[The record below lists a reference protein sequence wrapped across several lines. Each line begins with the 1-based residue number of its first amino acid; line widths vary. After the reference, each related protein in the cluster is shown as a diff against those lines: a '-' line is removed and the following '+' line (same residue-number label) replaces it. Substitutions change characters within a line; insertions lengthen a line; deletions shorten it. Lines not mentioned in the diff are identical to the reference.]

1 MEPVPWWGREATP
14 PSGLS
19 LPTLAPVEADLQSQA
34 VTVIGLGAWGTTLAQ
49 LAQQQGHTVT
59 GWSRSASLP
68 LAAAIAP
75 ATTIICALPIK
86 AVRAVAEQLATL
98 TLAPGMVLV
107 SATKGL
113 EPTTAQTATQIWQ
126 QLLPQVPTVVLSGPN
141 LSVEIAQGLPAATV
155 IAGDPEITQRVQVTL
170 GTPAF
175 RIYTNSD
182 RIGVELGGVLKNVM
196 AIACGVNDGLALGI
210 NARAALITRGLVEM
224 IRVGS
229 HWGGQEATFYGLS
242 GLGDLLAT
250 CTSPLSRNYQ
260 VGWGLAQ
267 GNSLPQV
274 LNEVVGTAEGV
285 NTARVLSAYAAQQ
298 NLDVPITQAVAALLE
313 GDKTPAQAL
322 AELLER
328 PFKSERQTMNFN
340 SLQT

>member
-1 MEPVPWWGREATP
+1 MEPAPFLRGDVAPT
-14 PSGLS
+14 SGLS
-19 LPTLAPVEADLQSQA
+19 LPTQTPGEAGFQSQA
-34 VTVIGLGAWGTTLAQ
+34 LAVIGLGAWGTTLAQ
-49 LAQQQGHTVT
+49 LAQHQGHAVT

-68 LAAAIAP
+68 LAAAIAT
-75 ATTIICALPIK
+75 ATTIVCALPIK
-86 AVRAVAEQLATL
+86 AVRTVAEQLATL
-98 TLAPGMVLV
+98 PLAPETILV

-113 EPTTAQTATQIWQ
+113 EPATTQTAAQIWQ

-141 LSVEIAQGLPAATV
+141 LSLEIAQGLPAATV
-155 IAGDPEITQRVQVTL
+155 IAGDPQITQRVQATL

-175 RIYTNSD
+175 RVYTNTD

-210 NARAALITRGLVEM
+210 NARSALITRGLVEM

-229 HWGGQEATFYGLS
+229 HWGGEVATFYGLS

-267 GNSLPQV
+267 DKSLAQV

-285 NTARVLSAYAAQQ
+285 NTAKVLAAYAAQQ
-298 NLDVPITQAVAALLE
+298 NLDVPITQEVFALLE
-313 GDKTPAQAL
+313 GNKTPAQAL
-322 AELLER
+322 ADLLER
-328 PFKSERQTMNFN
+328 PFKSELQMNFN
-340 SLQT
+340 PLQA